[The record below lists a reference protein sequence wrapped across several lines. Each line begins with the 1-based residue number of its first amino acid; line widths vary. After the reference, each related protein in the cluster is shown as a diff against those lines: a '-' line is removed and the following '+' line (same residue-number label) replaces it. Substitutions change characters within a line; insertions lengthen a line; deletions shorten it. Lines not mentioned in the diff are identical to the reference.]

1 MAMTKP
7 SGVRTTHPSY
17 EAMVER
23 WKRCKDAAEGEH
35 AIHKAGTKYL
45 PKLAEETDPDYQA
58 RLKRTRWA
66 DDFANEGWQY
76 GTNTVCLRR
85 WHDAA
90 SA

>member
-1 MAMTKP
+1 MEP
-7 SGVRTTHPSY
+7 FSV
-17 EAMVER
+17 
-23 WKRCKDAAEGEH
+23 D
-35 AIHKAGTKYL
+35 I
-45 PKLAEETDPDYQA
+45 PDEVLNDLQA